1 MTNEKLCTLI
11 QEGQKEYLPD
21 LWNQTKRFGATQARK
36 FFLSLGNLGGVEL
49 EDLLQSC
56 WIALVQAVRYFNAE
70 KGSFLTFYGYTL
82 KNAFREAAGLRSRKR
97 DPLCDCLSLNTPAGS
112 DSDDTTLLD
121 FVADPIDP
129 MQELEESVYLEQLHA
144 ALERAL
150 SHLSPDRATHI
161 RQRYYQGMS
170 FRQIAQQEGI
180 RWEIIRQQ
188 EETSFQKLRCSS
200 CAALLR
206 SFRYWDTEFNLY
218 TGTSLTTWR
227 SGFGSQPEKFAEYS
241 MKPRER
247 VK

>member
-21 LWNQTKRFGATQARK
+21 LWHQTKRFGAAQAKK

-56 WIALVQAVRYFNAE
+56 WIALIQAVRYFNAE

-82 KNAFREAAGLRSRKR
+82 KNAFREAAGLRSSKR
-97 DPLCDCLSLNTPAGS
+97 DPLCDCLSLDTPAGS

-129 MQELEESVYLEQLHA
+129 MQELEESVYLEQLYA
-144 ALERAL
+144 ALELAL
-150 SHLSPDRATHI
+150 SQLSPDRAKHI
-161 RQRYYQGMS
+161 RQRYYQRMS

-218 TGTSLTTWR
+218 AGTSLTAWR

-247 VK
+247 FK